1 MPDFLLVQQPKIWID
16 FTIVIFQKQT
26 MREWMYADYYIIIWL
41 ALPELFPY
49 TLCTK
54 RIIENYKL
62 ITGN

>member
-1 MPDFLLVQQPKIWID
+1 M
-16 FTIVIFQKQT
+16 IVIFQKQT